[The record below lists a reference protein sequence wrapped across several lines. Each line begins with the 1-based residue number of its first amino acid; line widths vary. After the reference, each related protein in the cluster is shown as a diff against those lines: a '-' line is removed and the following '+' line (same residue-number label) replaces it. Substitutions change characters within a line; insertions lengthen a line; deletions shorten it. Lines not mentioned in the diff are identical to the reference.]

1 MNGPCRKDEEM
12 SNSTISSVCTR
23 SSKVSEGN
31 NAIAGNNARFSEKV
45 LVREIFA
52 RWCP

>member
-1 MNGPCRKDEEM
+1 MIEFSKELV
-12 SNSTISSVCTR
+12 ISI
-23 SSKVSEGN
+23 KVSEGN

-52 RWCP
+52 GWCS